1 MLTNDECREI
11 VKNQEEN
18 DYQSMASDAEKDL
31 THVAQLVH
39 NCYDAIIDNEIYLV
53 SNEEFNKTNIIGGSV
68 AKNKF
73 DDSLDNFLKD
83 DDFKNSKLQLD
94 YIEYKVDEPNGFKV
108 FYAKHNIDYISTIT
122 VEVIKD
128 LSEYISKV
136 LYIKEKENN
145 KVFYRGH
152 GKWEYKLTPGIYRKE
167 NLEIL
172 KNESNYIKEII
183 SSYPKYFKDCKTAL
197 DYLSVLQHNGF
208 PTRLLDFSENPLISL
223 YMACDNKNDCAADVI
238 RISVPK
244 ENFKYYDSDTVSI
257 LSNIAFAEDDFS
269 VEKSCDNIEAFS
281 ASISIKKLVHLIR
294 NEKPFFKH
302 EINPKHLED
311 TILFVKPKQDFERIS
326 QQSGLFALFGINKI
340 KSEMPKIEYMNPPCN
355 IKHFIIP
362 KECKKRILEELSRI
376 NINEANV
383 YCDLEHVA
391 KFYVKK
397 SSNRE
402 IEKHIEKNELEKQKN
417 IEEIINNI

>member
-11 VKNQEEN
+11 IKNQEE
-18 DYQSMASDAEKDL
+18 DYYENMANDAEEDIDYVSNL
-31 THVAQLVH
+31 ADS
-39 NCYDAIIDNEIYLV
+39 CYDATFNNEIYLV
-53 SNEEFNKTNIIGGSV
+53 TNNEFNNTKVIGKEV
-68 AKNKF
+68 ASNKF
-73 DDSLDNFLKD
+73 NHLLEDFIKG
-83 DDFKNSKLQLD
+83 DDFRNARFQLQC
-94 YIEYKVDEPNGFKV
+94 IEYQIDNLNGFKI
-108 FYAKHNIDYISTIT
+108 FYLEHNNKYMSTVT
-122 VEVIKD
+122 VEVIKS
-128 LSEYISKV
+128 LSEYIEKV
-136 LYIKEKENN
+136 LYIKEKEDN

-152 GKWEYKLTPGIYRKE
+152 GKWQYKLTPGIYRKE

-172 KNESNYIKEII
+172 KNESSYIKEII

-223 YMACDNKNDCAADVI
+223 YMACDNNNDCAADVI

-244 ENFKYYDSDTVSI
+244 EYFKYYDSDTVSI
-257 LSNIAFAEDDFS
+257 LSNIALAEDDLLVEYNNSIEEFNANIS
-269 VEKSCDNIEAFS
+269 V
-281 ASISIKKLVHLIR
+281 KKLVHLIR
-294 NEKPFFKH
+294 NEKPFFKN
-302 EINPKHLED
+302 EINSKHLED

-326 QQSGLFALFGINKI
+326 NQSGLFALFGINKV
-340 KSEMPKIEYMNPPCN
+340 KSEMPKIEYLDPPCD

-362 KECKKRILEELSRI
+362 KECKDRILAELSRI

-402 IEKHIEKNELEKQKN
+402 IEKHIEKNEIEKQKE
-417 IEEIINNI
+417 IEDIFNNI